1 MIKINTIKSYNLIN
15 SNKNKPTLHHG
26 NTTSVNAL
34 PSWMQN
40 GCRAI
45 LYYVFS

>member
-15 SNKNKPTLHHG
+15 RKKSKPTLRHG

-34 PSWMQN
+34 PSWTQN